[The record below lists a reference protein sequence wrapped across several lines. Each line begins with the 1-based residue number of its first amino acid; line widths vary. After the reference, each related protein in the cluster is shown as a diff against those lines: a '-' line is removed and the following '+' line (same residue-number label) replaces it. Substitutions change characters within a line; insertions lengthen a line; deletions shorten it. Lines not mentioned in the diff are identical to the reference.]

1 MKTLNWA
8 YAEAP
13 SHKAITGRFC
23 RLEPLDMARHGDDLW
38 TSLQG
43 PSADAR
49 LWDYLPY
56 GPFPTRNAFDQWLAS
71 QCANIDPLHFA
82 VVDNQANRASGSL
95 SLMTIVPA
103 HGCIE
108 IGHVI
113 YGTAIQRTPVATEAI
128 YLLAC
133 EAFRLGN
140 RRLEWKCNTENVR
153 SKAAAERFGFSYEGT
168 FRQHRVIKG
177 RNRDTAWYAML
188 DTEWPRAQLAFEAW
202 LSPENFDERGV
213 QKRPLAARR

>member
-1 MKTLNWA
+1 MNMQNWA
-8 YAEAP
+8 PAQAP
-13 SHKAITGRFC
+13 SRTTMTGRFC
-23 RLEPLDMARHGDDLW
+23 QLEPLDVARHGDDLW
-38 TSLQG
+38 MHLQG
-43 PSADAR
+43 PSADTQ

-56 GPFPTRNAFDQWLAS
+56 GPFPTRSAFDQWLAR
-71 QCANIDPLHFA
+71 QCASSDPLHLA
-82 VVDNQANRASGSL
+82 VIDNRTNCASGSL
-95 SLMTIVPA
+95 SLMNIITT

-113 YGTAIQRTPVATEAI
+113 YGPAIQRTPVATEAI
-128 YLLAC
+128 YLLAR

-140 RRLEWKCNTENVR
+140 RRLEWKCNAENAR

-168 FRQHRVIKG
+168 FRQHMIIKG

-188 DTEWPRAQLAFEAW
+188 DSEWPHARLAFEAW
-202 LSPENFDERGV
+202 LSPANFDERRM